1 MPYRAVALLPWGSFT
16 SDVDPPQE
24 ITADLDLGSPNP
36 FIAFL
41 SLGYIGGRVGPGS
54 TTGPWD
60 FDNAVA
66 SEIYAVDSN
75 VLTYIEGWW
84 SRFGP
89 PNAFTNYH
97 SASYQG
103 FGRIITFR
111 MRIWQPSEMEAIT
124 DGIVLFNI

>member
-1 MPYRAVALLPWGSFT
+1 MPYGAVALLPWGSWG
-16 SDVDPPQE
+16 SGSGAIQE
-24 ITADLDLGSPNP
+24 TTGEVELGNSHP

-41 SLGYIGGRVGPGS
+41 SLGYIGGRVGG

-60 FDNAVA
+60 YDNAVA
-66 SEIYAVDSN
+66 SEVFAVDGN
-75 VLTYIEGWW
+75 VLTYIEGWN

-103 FGRIITFR
+103 FGHLITFR
-111 MRIWQPSEMEAIT
+111 MRIWQPEEMEAIT
-124 DGIVLFNI
+124 DGIVLYNI